1 MAGNLRKSHRG
12 SGHLFE
18 KFPHPT
24 LRALSRLVKIA
35 NYPYTIMWHL
45 SYPREKTLVNVSKV
59 LPGSIVIQ
67 ERLNYGPWNGRR
79 FKILLQFG
87 KVETVKQ
94 SHTEGAEK
102 PHRQTHGR
110 ASVCLKL

>member
-1 MAGNLRKSHRG
+1 LAGNLRKSHRG

-24 LRALSRLVKIA
+24 LRALSRLVNIT

-59 LPGSIVIQ
+59 FPGSIVIQ

-79 FKILLQFG
+79 FKILLQCA

-94 SHTEGAEK
+94 SHTQKGQKNPIDRHTAE
-102 PHRQTHGR
+102 PVY
-110 ASVCLKL
+110 A